1 MVLNFYHLQVF
12 SKIKQNIANEPCTP
26 DEIEL
31 KSIAWRFSDKKL
43 KFYNSKRTV
52 ELNSLPV
59 NFKLINIQS
68 YWLKIDIHQP
78 WTLVTQFS
86 IESINNNVDSLKDW
100 ITYELDKFKLI
111 TSSEITGLEK
121 NNRTSSTIC
130 ILKPNLLTNVPVFDA
145 NNTIEI
151 GIGAYSYTGSLA
163 EVVDTFLITK
173 DAGKHRTGGS
183 IFNEQT
189 ILYIFY
195 NILNLKHIISE
206 LTSNALPYIENLK
219 SLESPK
225 TRNILLE
232 NYRIFISA
240 KVYFSKRF
248 IINYWDYELPIWDYF
263 FENYDLQKDLDDVEK
278 EINGFVD
285 LGTHAAAISSANS
298 SYNTSIAATLIGLI
312 GLIGTLAGIIQAVD
326 NPNEIVPFESRGSIL
341 RLFLILGIS
350 SILLTLSGIIII
362 FKNRIASIFNK
373 NNKN

>member
-1 MVLNFYHLQVF
+1 MIIDIFHLQVF
-12 SKIKQNIANEPCTP
+12 SNIKQNFANEPCTLE
-26 DEIEL
+26 EIEL
-31 KSIAWRFSDKKL
+31 KSISWRFSDKKL
-43 KFYNSKRTV
+43 KFYNSKRIV

-59 NFKLINIQS
+59 NFKLIKIQN
-68 YWLKIDIHQP
+68 YWLKIEIHQP
-78 WTLVTQFS
+78 WTLATQFS
-86 IESINNNVDSLKDW
+86 IESVDNNVDSLKDW
-100 ITYELDKFKLI
+100 LKYELDKFKLI
-111 TSSEITGLEK
+111 TSSEITGVDK
-121 NNRTSSTIC
+121 NNRTSSSIC
-130 ILKPNLLTNVPVFDA
+130 ILKSNSYTNVPEFDT

-151 GIGAYSYTGSLA
+151 GIGAYSYTGSLS
-163 EVVDTFLITK
+163 EVDDTFLITK

-195 NILNLKHIISE
+195 NILNLKHIISD

-278 EINGFVD
+278 EINSFVE
-285 LGTHAAAISSANS
+285 LGTRAAAISSANS
-298 SYNTSIAATLIGLI
+298 TYNTSIAATLIGLI

-350 SILLTLSGIIII
+350 FILITLSGIIII
-362 FKNRIASIFNK
+362 FKNKIVSFF
-373 NNKN
+373 NNKQ

>member
-1 MVLNFYHLQVF
+1 MILDIFHLQVF
-12 SKIKQNIANEPCTP
+12 SKIKPYIANEPCTL

-31 KSIAWRFSDKKL
+31 QSISWRFSDKKL
-43 KFYNSKRTV
+43 KFYNSKRIV

-59 NFKLINIQS
+59 NFKLIKIQN
-68 YWLKIDIHQP
+68 YWLKIEIHQP
-78 WTLVTQFS
+78 WTLATQFS
-86 IESINNNVDSLKDW
+86 IESVDNNVDSLKDW
-100 ITYELDKFKLI
+100 LKYELDKFKLI
-111 TSSEITGLEK
+111 TSSEITGVDK

-130 ILKPNLLTNVPVFDA
+130 ILKSNSYTNVPEFDT

-151 GIGAYSYTGSLA
+151 GIGAYSYTGSLS

-195 NILNLKHIISE
+195 NILNLKHIISD

-263 FENYDLQKDLDDVEK
+263 FENYDLQKDLDDE
-278 EINGFVD
+278 
-285 LGTHAAAISSANS
+285 LGTRAAAISSANS
-298 SYNTSIAATLIGLI
+298 TYNTSIAATLIGLI

-350 SILLTLSGIIII
+350 SILITLSGIIII
-362 FKNRIASIFNK
+362 FKNKIVSFF
-373 NNKN
+373 NNKQ

>member
-1 MVLNFYHLQVF
+1 MMIIDIFHLQVF
-12 SKIKQNIANEPCTP
+12 SNIKQNFANEPCTLE
-26 DEIEL
+26 EIEL
-31 KSIAWRFSDKKL
+31 KSISWRFSDKKL
-43 KFYNSKRTV
+43 KFYNSKRIV

-59 NFKLINIQS
+59 NFKLIKIQN
-68 YWLKIDIHQP
+68 YWLKIEIHQP
-78 WTLVTQFS
+78 WTLATQFS
-86 IESINNNVDSLKDW
+86 IESVDNNVDSLKDW
-100 ITYELDKFKLI
+100 LKYELDKFKLI
-111 TSSEITGLEK
+111 TSSEITGVDK
-121 NNRTSSTIC
+121 NNRTSSSIC
-130 ILKPNLLTNVPVFDA
+130 ILKSNSYTNVPEFDT

-151 GIGAYSYTGSLA
+151 GIGAYSYTGSLS

-195 NILNLKHIISE
+195 NILNLKHIISD

-278 EINGFVD
+278 EINSFVE
-285 LGTHAAAISSANS
+285 LGTRAAAISSANS
-298 SYNTSIAATLIGLI
+298 TYNTSIAATLIGLI

-350 SILLTLSGIIII
+350 FILITLSGIIII
-362 FKNRIASIFNK
+362 FKNKIVSFF
-373 NNKN
+373 NNKQ

>member
-1 MVLNFYHLQVF
+1 
-12 SKIKQNIANEPCTP
+12 
-26 DEIEL
+26 
-31 KSIAWRFSDKKL
+31 
-43 KFYNSKRTV
+43 
-52 ELNSLPV
+52 
-59 NFKLINIQS
+59 
-68 YWLKIDIHQP
+68 
-78 WTLVTQFS
+78 
-86 IESINNNVDSLKDW
+86 
-100 ITYELDKFKLI
+100 
-111 TSSEITGLEK
+111 
-121 NNRTSSTIC
+121 
-130 ILKPNLLTNVPVFDA
+130 
-145 NNTIEI
+145 
-151 GIGAYSYTGSLA
+151 
-163 EVVDTFLITK
+163 
-173 DAGKHRTGGS
+173 
-183 IFNEQT
+183 
-189 ILYIFY
+189 
-195 NILNLKHIISE
+195 
-206 LTSNALPYIENLK
+206 LK

-248 IINYWDYELPIWDYF
+248 IINYWDYELPIWNYF
-263 FENYDLQKDLDDVEK
+263 FENYDLQNDLDDVEK

>member
-1 MVLNFYHLQVF
+1 MIIDIFHLQVF
-12 SKIKQNIANEPCTP
+12 SNIKQNFANEPCTLE
-26 DEIEL
+26 EIEL
-31 KSIAWRFSDKKL
+31 KSISWRFSDKKL
-43 KFYNSKRTV
+43 KFYNSKRIV

-59 NFKLINIQS
+59 NFKLIKIQN
-68 YWLKIDIHQP
+68 YWLKIEIHQP
-78 WTLVTQFS
+78 WTLATQFS
-86 IESINNNVDSLKDW
+86 IESVDNNVDSLKDW
-100 ITYELDKFKLI
+100 LKYELDKFKLI
-111 TSSEITGLEK
+111 TSSEITGVDK
-121 NNRTSSTIC
+121 NNRTSSSIC
-130 ILKPNLLTNVPVFDA
+130 VLKSNSYTNVPEFDT

-151 GIGAYSYTGSLA
+151 GIGAYSYTGSLS

-195 NILNLKHIISE
+195 NILNLKHIISD

-278 EINGFVD
+278 EINSFVE
-285 LGTHAAAISSANS
+285 LGTRAAAISSANS
-298 SYNTSIAATLIGLI
+298 TYNTSIAATLIGLI

-350 SILLTLSGIIII
+350 FILITLSGIIII
-362 FKNRIASIFNK
+362 FKNKIVSFF
-373 NNKN
+373 NNKQ

>member
-1 MVLNFYHLQVF
+1 MFINIFHLQVF
-12 SKIKQNIANEPCTP
+12 SNINQNIANEPCTLE
-26 DEIEL
+26 EIEL
-31 KSIAWRFSDKKL
+31 RSIAWRFSDKKL
-43 KFYNSKRTV
+43 KFYNCKRIV

-59 NFKLINIQS
+59 NFKIINIQN

-86 IESINNNVDSLKDW
+86 IESVDNNVDSLKEW
-100 ITYELDKFKLI
+100 LKYELDKFKLI
-111 TSSEITGLEK
+111 TSSEITGKDK

-130 ILKPNLLTNVPVFDA
+130 ILKSNSYTNVPEFDT
-145 NNTIEI
+145 NNTIET
-151 GIGAYSYTGSLA
+151 GIGAYSYTGSLS

-195 NILNLKHIISE
+195 NILNLKHIISD

-278 EINGFVD
+278 EINSFVE
-285 LGTHAAAISSANS
+285 LGTRAAAISSANS
-298 SYNTSIAATLIGLI
+298 TYNTSIAATLIGLI

-326 NPNEIVPFESRGSIL
+326 NPNETFPFESRGSIL

-350 SILLTLSGIIII
+350 SILITLSGIIII
-362 FKNRIASIFNK
+362 FKNRIVSFF
-373 NNKN
+373 NNKQ

>member
-1 MVLNFYHLQVF
+1 MIIDIFHLQVF
-12 SKIKQNIANEPCTP
+12 SNIKQNFANEPCTLE
-26 DEIEL
+26 EIEL
-31 KSIAWRFSDKKL
+31 KSISWRFSDKKL
-43 KFYNSKRTV
+43 KFYNSKRIV

-59 NFKLINIQS
+59 NFKLIKIQND
-68 YWLKIDIHQP
+68 WLKIEIHQP
-78 WTLVTQFS
+78 WTLATQFS
-86 IESINNNVDSLKDW
+86 IESVDNNVDSLKDW
-100 ITYELDKFKLI
+100 LKYELDKFKLI
-111 TSSEITGLEK
+111 TSSEITGVDK
-121 NNRTSSTIC
+121 NNRTSSSIC
-130 ILKPNLLTNVPVFDA
+130 VLKSNSYTNVPEFDT

-151 GIGAYSYTGSLA
+151 GIGAYSYTGSLS

-195 NILNLKHIISE
+195 NILNLKHIISD

-278 EINGFVD
+278 EINSFVE
-285 LGTHAAAISSANS
+285 LGTRAAAISSANS
-298 SYNTSIAATLIGLI
+298 TYNTSIAATLIGLI

-350 SILLTLSGIIII
+350 FILITLSGIIII
-362 FKNRIASIFNK
+362 FKNKIVSFF
-373 NNKN
+373 NNKQ